1 MISAKNLL
9 MALATALVIL
19 PPVQLLAQGETA
31 DDPIVVTTCAELNG
45 MRNNLDA
52 HYALGNDIDCSATST
67 WNANAGW
74 EPIGTATAP
83 FNGSLNGNGH
93 TVSGLTINREAN
105 DNIGLFG
112 VSGTESAITNLGLVA
127 VRIAGDDIVG
137 AVAGKNYGTITN
149 TYATGTFTFTYS
161 EAGGLVGYNHG
172 TIHNCYSTIP
182 VNVASGG
189 EGGGLVGFNFG
200 TITHS
205 HATGPVTGYELLGGL
220 VGRNEGTG
228 SIADSYATGNVGSRN
243 DYIGGFVGEN
253 DGTIAECY
261 ATGSV
266 SGDDTIGGFVGNHD
280 TGTIRDSYATGAV
293 NAGSGY
299 VGGFAGRSDDDTRID
314 NSYSV
319 GPVTAPPGDSVGGF
333 AGYISGP
340 IIAHSFYDSETSGQ
354 SDDTGKG
361 EPKSTA
367 AMKDSTTFTAA
378 GWDFA
383 TIWGNDPTVNNGY
396 PTLLWRY
403 TVGGTVSGLAAGN
416 SVVLQINGA
425 DNLTVAAD
433 GAFTFTAPL
442 DDGSPYEV
450 TVLTQPAAT
459 PQLCTVTNGSGT
471 VAGANVTTV
480 EVTCA
485 DLVNLTMAV
494 LPEGAGT
501 TTPPVGSTGV
511 VVSAPQ
517 PIVATAN
524 AGYDFVNWTSSG
536 GAAVLADPGSA
547 STTVTMT
554 ADATVTANFCL
565 LHTWYPDADDDG
577 FGDPAG
583 TTVEQCS
590 QPDGY
595 VEDNTDCNDA
605 DALQHPDQT
614 WYKDE
619 DGDGYSDGTSCV
631 ACLRPA
637 GYFVASELTA
647 TSGDPDDT
655 NPKITPDDFPWPLFM
670 PAIQHGRTL
679 TK

>member
-1 MISAKNLL
+1 MLAKTILVFL
-9 MALATALVIL
+9 TMALVAL
-19 PPVQLLAQGETA
+19 PPVQVLAQGETA
-31 DDPIVVTTCAELNG
+31 DDPTVVTTCEELNS
-45 MRNNLDA
+45 MRNDLEA
-52 HYALGNDIDCSATST
+52 YYSLGNDIDCSGTST

-74 EPIGTATAP
+74 EPIGTADVP
-83 FNGSLNGNGH
+83 FNGSLDGNGH
-93 TVSGLTINREAN
+93 TVFGLTINRGA
-105 DNIGLFG
+105 DDDIGLFG
-112 VSGTESAITNLGLVA
+112 VTGAESAVRNLGLVA

-149 TYATGTFTFTYS
+149 TYSSGTFTLTYS
-161 EAGGLVGYNHG
+161 EAGGLVGHNHG
-172 TIHNCYSTIP
+172 VIHNCYSAIP
-182 VNVASGG
+182 VNVPSGG

-205 HATGPVTGYELLGGL
+205 YATGSVSGYYYLGGL
-220 VGRNEGTG
+220 VSRNEPTGT
-228 SIADSYATGNVGSRN
+228 IADSYATGSVGGPS
-243 DYIGGFVGEN
+243 DYIGGFVGTN
-253 DGTIAECY
+253 MGTIAECY

-266 SGDDTIGGFVGNHD
+266 NGYDTIGGFVGKTD
-280 TGTIRDSYATGAV
+280 GGTIRDSYATGAV
-293 NAGSGY
+293 SATSGY
-299 VGGFAGRSDDDTRID
+299 VGGFVGANDFGARID
-314 NSYSV
+314 NSYST
-319 GPVTAPPGDSVGGF
+319 GRVTAPASDSVGGF
-333 AGYISGP
+333 AGYIWSTV
-340 IIAHSFYDSETSGQ
+340 IAHSFYDTETSGQ
-354 SDDTGKG
+354 SDTGKG
-361 EPKSTA
+361 EPKTTA
-367 AMKDSTTFTAA
+367 EMTTSTTFTAA
-378 GWDFA
+378 GWDFD
-383 TIWGNDPTVNNGY
+383 TIWGIDPAVNNGY
-396 PTLLWRY
+396 PILLWRY

-416 SVVLQINGA
+416 SVVLQSNGA
-425 DNLTVAAD
+425 DDLTVAAD
-433 GAFTFTAPL
+433 GGFTFPDPL
-442 DDGSPYEV
+442 DDGSPYAV
-450 TVLTQPAAT
+450 TVLTQPSAT
-459 PQLCTVTNGSGT
+459 PQLCTVTNGTGT

-501 TTPPVGSTGV
+501 TTPPVGSAGV
-511 VVSAPQ
+511 VVSAPRT
-517 PIVATAN
+517 IVATAA
-524 AGYDFVNWTSSG
+524 AGYDFVSWTSSD

>member
-1 MISAKNLL
+1 MLPKTILVV
-9 MALATALVIL
+9 LATVLVVL
-19 PPVQLLAQGETA
+19 PPVQVLAQGETA
-31 DDPIVVTTCAELNG
+31 DDPIVVTTCEELNG
-45 MRNNLDA
+45 IRNNLDA
-52 HYALGNDIDCSATST
+52 HYALGSDIDCSATST

-83 FNGSLNGNGH
+83 FNGSLDGNGH
-93 TVSGLTINREAN
+93 TVSGLTINRGA
-105 DNIGLFG
+105 DDDIGLFG
-112 VSGTESAITNLGLVA
+112 VTGPESAVRNLGLVA

-205 HATGPVTGYELLGGL
+205 HATGSVTGYELLGGL

-228 SIADSYATGNVGSRN
+228 SIADSYATGSVGGPS
-243 DYIGGFVGEN
+243 DYIGGFVGRN
-253 DGTIAECY
+253 MGTIAECY

-266 SGDDTIGGFVGNHD
+266 SGDDTIGGFVGQND
-280 TGTIRDSYATGAV
+280 GGTIRDSYATGAV

-299 VGGFAGRSDDDTRID
+299 VGGFAGTNDFNARID

-319 GPVTAPPGDSVGGF
+319 GLVTAPAGDSVGGL
-333 AGYISGP
+333 AGYIWNTV
-340 IIAHSFYDSETSGQ
+340 IAHSFYDTETSKQ
-354 SDDTGKG
+354 ADTGKG
-361 EPKSTA
+361 EPKTTA
-367 AMKDSTTFTAA
+367 EMTTSTTFTDA

-383 TIWGNDPTVNNGY
+383 TIWGNDPAVNNGY

-416 SVVLQINGA
+416 SVVLQNNGA
-425 DNLTVAAD
+425 DDLTVAAD
-433 GAFTFTAPL
+433 DGFTFPSPL
-442 DDGSPYEV
+442 ADGSPYAV
-450 TVLTQPAAT
+450 TVLTQPAST
-459 PQLCTVTNGSGT
+459 PQRCTVTNGSGT
-471 VAGANVTTV
+471 VAGANVNNV
-480 EVTCA
+480 AVTCF
-485 DLVNLTMAV
+485 DLVILTMAV

-501 TTPPVGSTGV
+501 TTPSVGSTHIIS
-511 VVSAPQ
+511 SAPQ
-517 PIVATAN
+517 DITATSG

-536 GAAVLADPGSA
+536 SAAVLAEPNSV

-565 LHTWYPDADDDG
+565 LHTWYPDVDGDG

-583 TTVEQCS
+583 TTVEQCT

-595 VEDNTDCNDA
+595 VEDSTDCNDT
-605 DALQHPDQT
+605 DALEHPDQT
-614 WYKDE
+614 WFKDE
-619 DGDGYSDGTSCV
+619 DGDGYSDGTNCV
-631 ACLRPA
+631 ACQRPA
-637 GYFVASELTA
+637 GYFVVSELTA

-655 NPKITPDDFPWPLFM
+655 NPAIIPDEFPWPIFL
-670 PAIQHGRTL
+670 PAILHGRTAPQ
-679 TK
+679 

>member
-1 MISAKNLL
+1 MLPKTILVV
-9 MALATALVIL
+9 LATVLVVL
-19 PPVQLLAQGETA
+19 PPVQVLAQGETA
-31 DDPIVVTTCAELNG
+31 DDPIVVTTCEELNG
-45 MRNNLDA
+45 MRNNLHA

-74 EPIGTATAP
+74 EPTGTVTAP
-83 FNGSLNGNGH
+83 FSGSLDGNGH
-93 TVSGLTINREAN
+93 TVSGLTINRGA
-105 DNIGLFG
+105 DDDIGLFG
-112 VSGTESAITNLGLVA
+112 VTGPESAVRNLRLVA

-172 TIHNCYSTIP
+172 VIHNCYSAIP
-182 VNVASGG
+182 VSVPSGG

-205 HATGPVTGYELLGGL
+205 HATGSVSGYELLGGL
-220 VGRNEGTG
+220 VARNESTG
-228 SIADSYATGNVGSRN
+228 SIADSYATGNVGSPN
-243 DYIGGFVGEN
+243 DYIGGFVGRN
-253 DGTIAECY
+253 MGKIAECY

-266 SGDDTIGGFVGNHD
+266 SGDDTIGGFVGVND
-280 TGTIRDSYATGAV
+280 GGTIRDSYATGPV
-293 NAGSGY
+293 GGRSSY
-299 VGGFAGRSDDDTRID
+299 VGGFVGANDFNALVD
-314 NSYSV
+314 NSYST
-319 GPVTAPPGDSVGGF
+319 GRVTAPAGDSVGGF
-333 AGYISGP
+333 AGYIWNTV
-340 IIAHSFYDSETSGQ
+340 IAHSFYDTETSGQ
-354 SDDTGKG
+354 SDTGKG
-361 EPKSTA
+361 EPKTTA
-367 AMKDSTTFTAA
+367 EMTTSTTFTDA

-383 TIWGNDPTVNNGY
+383 TIWGIDPVVNNGY

-416 SVVLQINGA
+416 SVVLQKNGA
-425 DNLTVAAD
+425 DDLTVAAD
-433 GAFTFTAPL
+433 GDFTFPAPL
-442 DDGSPYEV
+442 ADGSPYAV
-450 TVLTQPAAT
+450 TVLTQPT
-459 PQLCTVTNGSGT
+459 TSPQLCTVANGTGT
-471 VAGANVTTV
+471 IAGANVTTV

-501 TTPPVGSTGV
+501 TTPLVGSTDV

-517 PIVATAN
+517 AIVATATT
-524 AGYDFVNWTSSG
+524 GYDFVNWTSSD

-565 LHTWYPDADDDG
+565 LHTWYPDIDGDG
-577 FGDPAG
+577 FGDTADTP
-583 TTVEQCS
+583 VEQCS
-590 QPDGY
+590 QPEGY
-595 VEDNTDCNDA
+595 VENNTDCNDT
-605 DALQHPDQT
+605 DAMEHPDQT
-614 WYKDE
+614 WFKDE

-637 GYFVASELTA
+637 GYFIESELTA

-670 PAIQHGRTL
+670 PAIQHSRTL
-679 TK
+679 TN